1 MIPEIKTNKD
11 LILRERLALQR
22 TNLANQTTFLAFL
35 RTSLYFFIAGI
46 SVDTILQID
55 FKNYIEII
63 FYVIAAL
70 LFIVGV
76 INYFT
81 QKNIIIKNENNIGNY
96 KTDYYE

>member
-22 TNLANQTTFLAFL
+22 TNLANQTTFLAYL

-46 SVDTILQID
+46 SADSILEID
-55 FKNYIEII
+55 FKNYIEIV
-63 FYVIAAL
+63 FYVISAL
-70 LFIVGV
+70 LFIVGI